1 MHVATRVLWL
11 APQPGPCLPSWTSAG
26 QPLQI
31 ESAITP
37 GEALAR
43 LAASRFDALVAC
55 FPLGGWLPEELLE
68 EVQRLDALLPV
79 FLSDPAAGL
88 GDAVRLAKL
97 GAEDCMGADFDLD
110 GLAGRIEA
118 AVEHRRSRE
127 LLSLGAA
134 AAAEPWRKLLTGES
148 KAIQNVCHIVRLVG
162 NRRCTVLITGE
173 TGTGKEIVARAL
185 HMASSRAHLPL
196 VAVNCSA
203 LPETLLESELFGH
216 VKGAFTGAVQPRIGR
231 FEQANRGTIFLD
243 EIAEMPPELQAR
255 LLRVLQ
261 EREFQRVGS
270 SETVKVDVRVI
281 AASNCN
287 LERRV
292 EEGLFREDLFY
303 RLNVVP
309 VHLPPLRDRPGD
321 VPLLAQHF
329 VEKICRA
336 EQIPLKKIA
345 REAVDR
351 LRQHSWPGNVRQLEN
366 AIVKAVVLSGERDTL
381 FPSDFP
387 LPAGLRRLEAAP
399 LSLPSR
405 VALPEEG
412 LDFEETVTGFE
423 RSILEQ
429 ALERTAGN
437 KKRAAEMLR
446 LKRTT
451 LAAKLRSLSAT
462 A

>member
-1 MHVATRVLWL
+1 MPADTRILWL
-11 APQPGPCLPSWTSAG
+11 SPQPGPSLPDWTSSG
-26 QPLQI
+26 GPLAV
-31 ESAITP
+31 ESACAP
-37 GEALAR
+37 ENALAQ
-43 LAASRFDALVAC
+43 LAASRYDALVAC

-68 EVQRLDALLPV
+68 EVQRRDPQLPV
-79 FLSDPAAGL
+79 FVSDPAAGL
-88 GDAVRLAKL
+88 ADAVRLSKL
-97 GAEDCMGADFDLD
+97 GAEDCMGANFDLD
-110 GLAGRIEA
+110 ALANRIGA
-118 AVEHRRSRE
+118 AVEDRRSRE
-127 LLSLGAA
+127 LLSLGRAA
-134 AAAEPWRKLLTGES
+134 ATEPWRHLLAGAS
-148 KAIQNVCHIVRLVG
+148 KAIQNVCHIVRLIG

-173 TGTGKEIVARAL
+173 TGTGKELVARAL

-231 FEQANRGTIFLD
+231 FEQANRSTILLD
-243 EIAEMPPELQAR
+243 EIGEMPLELQAR

-292 EEGLFREDLFY
+292 EEGLFREDLYY

-309 VHLPPLRDRPGD
+309 VHLPPLRDRAGD
-321 VPLLAQHF
+321 VPLLAHHF
-329 VEKICRA
+329 VEKICRS
-336 EQIPLKKIA
+336 EQMPLKKIT
-345 REAVDR
+345 REACDR
-351 LRQHSWPGNVRQLEN
+351 LKQHSWPGNVRQLEN
-366 AIVKAVVLSGERDTL
+366 AIEKAVVLSGGRDTL
-381 FPSDFP
+381 YPSDFP
-387 LPAGLRRLEAAP
+387 LPAGLRRLEAVP
-399 LSLPSR
+399 LPMPAQP
-405 VALPEEG
+405 ALPVDG
-412 LDFEETVTGFE
+412 LDFEETVNGFE

-437 KKRAAEMLR
+437 KKRAADMLR

-451 LAAKLRSLSAT
+451 LAAKLRSLRAT